1 MNTNA
6 PTNILP
12 MIWKLVIGQLQIDN
26 FNSVFKSCKK
36 LSFFRRVLHEL
47 TDKAKHIREKLDN
60 FLTMAINHRQTIL
73 YSTKGGKSFL
83 FLCMSTFVT
92 NCLTN
97 WSIKHIF
104 LLQQNGMET
113 VEQNNQQELML
124 FRHHFFAQPGLL
136 LRHHQEQQMK
146 IQQQQQQLLSQWF
159 QKEGDNNQENVIL
172 LKDGTCQWPGC
183 EKNQFASK
191 ATFQHHLN
199 SEHAL
204 SQCSAAQVNFTGCPN
219 KFWTAFLRKISKL
232 QF

>member
-1 MNTNA
+1 
-6 PTNILP
+6 
-12 MIWKLVIGQLQIDN
+12 
-26 FNSVFKSCKK
+26 
-36 LSFFRRVLHEL
+36 
-47 TDKAKHIREKLDN
+47 
-60 FLTMAINHRQTIL
+60 
-73 YSTKGGKSFL
+73 
-83 FLCMSTFVT
+83 
-92 NCLTN
+92 
-97 WSIKHIF
+97 
-104 LLQQNGMET
+104 MET

-146 IQQQQQQLLSQWF
+146 IQQQQQLLSQWF

-204 SQCSAAQVNFTGCPN
+204 SQCSAAQVNFLKGVSSS
-219 KFWTAFLRKISKL
+219 FGQFFLIRIFSNR
-232 QF
+232 

>member
-1 MNTNA
+1 
-6 PTNILP
+6 
-12 MIWKLVIGQLQIDN
+12 
-26 FNSVFKSCKK
+26 
-36 LSFFRRVLHEL
+36 
-47 TDKAKHIREKLDN
+47 
-60 FLTMAINHRQTIL
+60 
-73 YSTKGGKSFL
+73 
-83 FLCMSTFVT
+83 MSTFVT

-104 LLQQNGMET
+104 LLQQNGIEA

-146 IQQQQQQLLSQWF
+146 IQQQQQQLLSHWF

-191 ATFQHHLN
+191 ATF
-199 SEHAL
+199 
-204 SQCSAAQVNFTGCPN
+204 
-219 KFWTAFLRKISKL
+219 KL
-232 QF
+232 YSSFIVKVATTWLVRYSFSTVLLYCN